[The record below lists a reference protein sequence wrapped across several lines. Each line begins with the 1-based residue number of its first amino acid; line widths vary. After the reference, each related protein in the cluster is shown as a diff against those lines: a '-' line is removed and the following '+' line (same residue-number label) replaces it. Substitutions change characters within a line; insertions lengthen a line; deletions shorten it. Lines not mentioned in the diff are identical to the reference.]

1 MQFLGRQF
9 SSQSTHEVVRFNS
22 TRPRVRIACP
32 CDRAGLLESRV
43 SCHHPYTP
51 HSCSLS
57 APKFVSRSIWPI
69 ANPRG
74 LGSVRLA
81 WEP

>member
-43 SCHHPYTP
+43 SCHHPIYASFLFSFRSQVCDAKHLANRKP
-51 HSCSLS
+51 
-57 APKFVSRSIWPI
+57 SR
-69 ANPRG
+69 A
-74 LGSVRLA
+74 
-81 WEP
+81 